1 MQSEKLQIK
10 FFAKP
15 SGAFDVESI
24 VPVFHRFIREHAFDE
39 LMIDVADYK
48 HVKNGPGVVLVGDAN
63 DYYLDEG
70 EGRPGLLFSRKRH
83 GAGPEGRLRE
93 GFARALRACKL
104 LEEAPELG
112 GKLSFATDEILVRLP
127 DRLRAPNDDAT
138 FGEVSRELSLLLDKL
153 YGSGGFAIERGPAA
167 PAPLE
172 LRVNAV
178 AAGAGAKS
186 GTGAQPALAAL
197 LASLG
202 G

>member
-10 FFAKP
+10 FFAR
-15 SGAFDVESI
+15 SAAFDAEAI
-24 VPVFHRFIREHAFDE
+24 LPVFQRFIREHAFDE

-48 HVKNGPGVVLVGDAN
+48 HVKGGPGVVLVGDAN

-112 GKLSFATDEILVRLP
+112 GKLTFATDEILVRLP
-127 DRLRAPNDDAT
+127 DRLRAPNDDST
-138 FGEVSRELSLLLDKL
+138 FAAVSQELSPLLEKL
-153 YGSGGFAIERGPAA
+153 YGSGGFVIERGALA

-172 LRVNAV
+172 LRVKAV
-178 AAGAGAKS
+178 GVGVPASS
-186 GTGAQPALAAL
+186 GTTTAPALAGL

>member
-1 MQSEKLQIK
+1 MKSEKLQIK

-15 SGAFDVESI
+15 NAGFDVESV

-93 GFARALRACKL
+93 GFARALKACTL
-104 LEEAPELG
+104 LEAAPELG
-112 GKLSFATDEILVRLP
+112 GKLSFATNEVLVRLP
-127 DRLRAPNDDAT
+127 DRLNAPNDDAT
-138 FGEVSRELSLLLDKL
+138 FSEVSAELAPLLDKL
-153 YGSGGFAIERGPAA
+153 FGAGGYAVERGLPAPEALSLRVKAKSA
-167 PAPLE
+167 PALSA
-172 LRVNAV
+172 L
-178 AAGAGAKS
+178 
-186 GTGAQPALAAL
+186 LAAL
-197 LASLG
+197 G

>member
-10 FFAKP
+10 FFAKAGTVP
-15 SGAFDVESI
+15 ELEAI

-48 HVKNGPGVVLVGDAN
+48 HVKNGPGIVLVGDAN
-63 DYYLDEG
+63 DYFLDEG

-104 LEEAPELG
+104 LEEAPELS
-112 GKLSFATDEILVRLP
+112 GKLTFATDEILVRVP
-127 DRLRAPNDDAT
+127 DRLRAPNDDAS
-138 FGEVSRELSLLLDKL
+138 FAEVSKELTALLDKL
-153 YGSGGFAIERGPAA
+153 YGSGSFTIERGPGA

-172 LRVNAV
+172 LRVKAKV
-178 AAGAGAKS
+178 GAGAPTNS
-186 GTGAQPALAAL
+186 GTATPALAAL
-197 LASLG
+197 LSALG
-202 G
+202 A

>member
-1 MQSEKLQIK
+1 MKSEKLQIK

-15 SGAFDVESI
+15 NPSFELEAI

-83 GAGPEGRLRE
+83 GSAADGRLRE
-93 GFARALRACKL
+93 GFARALKACTL
-104 LEEAPELG
+104 LEAAPELA
-112 GKLSFATDEILVRLP
+112 GKLGFATDEILIRLP
-127 DRLRAPNDDAT
+127 DRLNAPNDDAT
-138 FGEVSRELSLLLDKL
+138 FAEFSAELSPFLDKL
-153 YGSGGFAIERGPAA
+153 YGAGGFSLARGAAA
-167 PAPLE
+167 PEPFS
-172 LRVNAV
+172 LRVK
-178 AAGAGAKS
+178 AKS
-186 GTGAQPALAAL
+186 SPALAQL
-197 LASLG
+197 LSSLG